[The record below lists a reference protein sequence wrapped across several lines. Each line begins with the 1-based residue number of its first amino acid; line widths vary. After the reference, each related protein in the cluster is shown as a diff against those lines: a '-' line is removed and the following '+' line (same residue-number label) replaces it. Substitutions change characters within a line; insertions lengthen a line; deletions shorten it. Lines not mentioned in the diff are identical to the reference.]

1 MKIPFAKSEALANNW
16 QSFTMIIISC
26 NLHLD
31 LLGII
36 FHLAISIL
44 ENIFLSC
51 PKDLKVLNKICF
63 PLSSVFVIK
72 LFLLEGRSI
81 LE

>member
-51 PKDLKVLNKICF
+51 PKDLKV
-63 PLSSVFVIK
+63 
-72 LFLLEGRSI
+72 
-81 LE
+81 